1 VKFFLS
7 LLSTL
12 LLVSPIYAEQA
23 LILTELEQ
31 VQEKIWYLQRD
42 VAAQKTSIEKQLE
55 EIKQKTLETNLQQV
69 GTEQR
74 LDALAD
80 LLNSQHDRSKQIET
94 NLQSLKEAVTA
105 LVNEFNQQNTAQLQ
119 QAQKSGTQEGL
130 LQALREEVASN
141 QKDTAA
147 TLAETRQ
154 QLAETRAQ
162 LAALQQQE
170 GNNFDRMGLYLGG
183 AALALAILL
192 AVGFAFLNSMANRS
206 SRGRTNRTTH
216 EL

>member
-1 VKFFLS
+1 MKFFLS
-7 LLSTL
+7 LLSIL

-23 LILTELEQ
+23 LVLTELEQ
-31 VQEKIWYLQRD
+31 VQEKIWYLQRN

-147 TLAETRQ
+147 TLADTRQ

-192 AVGFAFLNSMANRS
+192 AVGFAFLNSKANRS
-206 SRGRTNRTTH
+206 SQGRTNRTTH